1 MTLAAGSRLGPYEIL
16 SPLGAGGMGEVY
28 RARDTKLNR
37 EVAIKVLPEKLA
49 ADSDSLARFER
60 EAKAVAALSHPNIL
74 GIYDLGRDGGIA
86 YAAMELLRGET
97 LRGRLEEGAL
107 PQRKAL
113 EYGLQIAHGLA
124 AAHEKGIVH
133 RDLKPENVFVTTEGR
148 VKILDF
154 GLAKVASAPT
164 DLTRSPT
171 VAETEPG
178 TVMGTVGYM
187 SPEQVR
193 GKAADHRSDIFSLG
207 TILYEM
213 LSGDRAFRGESAAE
227 TMAAIA
233 QKDPP
238 QLAESAGRFP
248 PSIERILRHC
258 LEKRPEERFDTAHD
272 LAFALETAMGTPSAT
287 SQVAPAIAAK
297 RRSLMPALGAL
308 ALLAALGAGFF
319 LGRRPG
325 APTGSPPP
333 AGSPQVS
340 RLARLTYTSSSD
352 WPSWSPDA
360 SLLAYAS
367 DRSGNFEIFVRRG
380 VGGQDVNVTNDPAQ
394 DVQPAFSPDG
404 NTIAFVSTRASRTGL
419 IKIGGTLVRTARTY
433 GGDLWV
439 MPALGGAARRLA
451 PDANSPIWRPDGKGI
466 LYVSGAENR
475 RAILEVSPGGGASRA
490 ILAGDASSFEIAR
503 IACSP
508 DGRWVSFETQTEGIF
523 LLPASGGRPH
533 ALLTGFSH
541 GWDGS
546 SRRLHYVVL
555 DPQGGSRVQFAEIDP
570 DRGVVRGVPGT
581 ISLMTAS
588 LRDLAVSR
596 DGLQVAVA
604 EESGSRNLTRLPLAP
619 GGGTPAGPEEALS
632 IGRVTDGYPSVS
644 PDGRRVAYVSDTF
657 GHSET
662 WVLDLATGRRER
674 LSLPGEDISQ
684 VGPVWMPD
692 GRRLLLG
699 RLLSGAAQVGA
710 EGRPANIGSNW
721 IVAVDGSSSE
731 EILSRVTRDG
741 FSSTLGPSPDGR
753 KILYPKLIQG
763 VQQVFLYDVSSRQS
777 VQLTDSPGSKF
788 DMIWSPD
795 RRSIAVTA
803 LRDGVIQLFRMPA
816 SGGPMQQLTTGYERM
831 RHPFYSPDGRWIYI
845 QPSHRNIYRVPAQ
858 GGRVEQVTRFPDAG
872 LFLEEPTISP
882 DGRYLYYCRGN
893 GGSSL
898 WLLKLE
904 AEGLSNADPGKA
916 P

>member
-1 MTLAAGSRLGPYEIL
+1 VTLTAGSRLGSYEIL

-28 RARDTKLNR
+28 RARDTKLDR

-49 ADSDSLARFER
+49 ADSTALARFER

-74 GIYDLGRDGGIA
+74 GIYDLGSDDGIA

-97 LRGRLEEGAL
+97 LRERLDESAL

-133 RDLKPENVFVTTEGR
+133 RDLKPENIFVTSEGR

-154 GLAKVASAPT
+154 GLAKVSSVQP
-164 DLTRSPT
+164 DETRSPT
-171 VAETEPG
+171 VAATEPG

-193 GKAADHRSDIFSLG
+193 GKAADHRSDIFSFG
-207 TILYEM
+207 AILYEM

-233 QKDPP
+233 QKDPRE
-238 QLAESAGRFP
+238 LTESGVRFP

-272 LAFALETAMGTPSAT
+272 LAFALETAMGSPSAT
-287 SQVAPAIAAK
+287 TQAAPVIVAK
-297 RRSLMPALGAL
+297 RRWLTPALGAL
-308 ALLAALGAGFF
+308 ALLAALGAGLL
-319 LGRRPG
+319 LGGRLR
-325 APTGSPPP
+325 AP
-333 AGSPQVS
+333 AGLPQQVT
-340 RLARLTYTSSSD
+340 RLARLTYTSSSE

-380 VGGQDVNVTNDPAQ
+380 AGGQDVNVTNDPAQ

-419 IKIGGTLVRTARTY
+419 IKIGGTLVRSARTY

-439 MPALGGAARRLA
+439 VPALGGAARRLA
-451 PDANSPIWRPDGKGI
+451 PDANSPTWRPDGKGI
-466 LYVSGAENR
+466 LYISGPENR
-475 RAILEVSPGGGASRA
+475 RAILEVSPGGGAPRA
-490 ILAGDASSFEIAR
+490 ILASDASSFEIAR

-508 DGRWVSFETQTEGIF
+508 DGRWVSFETQADGVF
-523 LLPASGGRPH
+523 LLPASGGRPR
-533 ALLTGFSH
+533 ALLTGFGH

-546 SRRLHYVVL
+546 SRRLYYMAL
-555 DPQGGSRVQFAEIDP
+555 DAQGGSRVQFAEVDP
-570 DRGVVRGVPGT
+570 DRGVVRGTART

-596 DGLQVAVA
+596 DGLQIAVA

-619 GGGTPAGPEEALS
+619 GGGTAAGPEEMLS
-632 IGRVTDGYPSVS
+632 PGRVTDGYPSVS
-644 PDGRRVAYVSDTF
+644 PDGRRVAYVSDVF
-657 GHSET
+657 GHTEL
-662 WVLDLATGRRER
+662 WILDLASGRRER
-674 LSLPGEDISQ
+674 LPLPGEDIGQ

-692 GRRLLLG
+692 GRRLVLG
-699 RLLSGAAQVGA
+699 RLLSGNV
-710 EGRPANIGSNW
+710 GSNW

-731 EILSRVTRDG
+731 EILSRVTREG
-741 FSSTLGPSPDGR
+741 FSSTFSVAPDGK
-753 KILYPKLIQG
+753 KILYPKSVQEA
-763 VQQVFLYDVSSRQS
+763 QQVFLYDISSRQS

-788 DMIWSPD
+788 DMIFSPD
-795 RRSIAVTA
+795 GRSIAVTA
-803 LRDGVIQLFRMPA
+803 LQDGVIQLFRMPA
-816 SGGPMQQLTTGYERM
+816 SGGPMQRLTTGYERM

-845 QPSHRNIYRVPAQ
+845 QPSHRNIYRVPAE
-858 GGRVEQVTRFPDAG
+858 GGPLEQVTRFPDAG

-893 GGSSL
+893 GGASL

-904 AEGLSNADPGKA
+904 AEGLSSADPRKA
-916 P
+916 K

>member
-1 MTLAAGSRLGPYEIL
+1 
-16 SPLGAGGMGEVY
+16 
-28 RARDTKLNR
+28 
-37 EVAIKVLPEKLA
+37 
-49 ADSDSLARFER
+49 
-60 EAKAVAALSHPNIL
+60 
-74 GIYDLGRDGGIA
+74 
-86 YAAMELLRGET
+86 
-97 LRGRLEEGAL
+97 
-107 PQRKAL
+107 
-113 EYGLQIAHGLA
+113 
-124 AAHEKGIVH
+124 
-133 RDLKPENVFVTTEGR
+133 
-148 VKILDF
+148 
-154 GLAKVASAPT
+154 
-164 DLTRSPT
+164 
-171 VAETEPG
+171 
-178 TVMGTVGYM
+178 VMGTVGYM

-193 GKAADHRSDIFSLG
+193 GRPADHRSDIFSLG

-233 QKDPP
+233 QRDPRE
-238 QLAESAGRFP
+238 LAESGSVFP
-248 PSIERILRHC
+248 SSIERILRHC

-272 LAFALETAMGTPSAT
+272 LAFALETAIGSPSAT
-287 SQVAPAIAAK
+287 TQVAPAIGAK
-297 RRSLMPALGAL
+297 RSWLLPALGAL

-319 LGRRPG
+319 LGRRLR
-325 APTGSPPP
+325 APTGSPQP
-333 AGSPQVS
+333 AESPQVTG
-340 RLARLTYTSSSD
+340 LARLTYTSSSD

-419 IKIGGTLVRTARTY
+419 IQIGGTFVRNARTY

-439 MPALGGAARRLA
+439 VPALGGAARRLA

-466 LYVSGAENR
+466 FYISGAENR
-475 RAILEVSPGGGASRA
+475 REILEVSPSGGPPRA

-508 DGRWVSFETQTEGIF
+508 DGRWVSFETQSEGIF
-523 LLPASGGRPH
+523 LLPASGGPPH

-546 SRRLHYVVL
+546 SRRLHYVAR
-555 DPQGGSRVQFAEIDP
+555 DPQGGSRVQFVEIDP

-581 ISLMTAS
+581 ISLVTAS

-596 DGLQVAVA
+596 DGLQIAVA

-632 IGRVTDGYPSVS
+632 TGRVTDGFPSVA
-644 PDGRRVAYVSDTF
+644 PDGRRVAYVTDTL

-662 WVLDLATGRRER
+662 WILDLVSGRRER

-684 VGPVWMPD
+684 FGPIWMPD

-699 RLLSGAAQVGA
+699 RLLPGNV
-710 EGRPANIGSNW
+710 GSNW

-731 EILSRVTRDG
+731 EILSRVPREG
-741 FSSTLGPSPDGR
+741 FNTALGPAPDGR
-753 KILYPKLIQG
+753 KILYPKSVQG
-763 VQQVFLYDVSSRQS
+763 VQQVFLYDVFSRQS

-795 RRSIAVTA
+795 GLSIAVTA
-803 LRDGVIQLFRMPA
+803 VRDGVIQLFRMPA

-845 QPSHRNIYRVPAQ
+845 QPSHRNIYRVPAE

-872 LFLEEPTISP
+872 LFLEEPTISA

-893 GGSSL
+893 GSSSL
-898 WLLKLE
+898 WLMKLE
-904 AEGLSNADPGKA
+904 AEGLPTPVSRKA

>member
-1 MTLAAGSRLGPYEIL
+1 VTLAAGSRLGPYEIL

-37 EVAIKVLPEKLA
+37 EVAIKVLPESIAKDPNA
-49 ADSDSLARFER
+49 LARFER
-60 EAKAVAALSHPNIL
+60 EAQSVAALSHPNIL
-74 GIYDLGRDGGIA
+74 GIYDLGRDAGIS

-97 LRGRLEEGAL
+97 LRERLEDGAI

-164 DLTRSPT
+164 DLTKSPT
-171 VAETEPG
+171 VAPTEPG

-233 QKDPP
+233 QKDPRE
-238 QLAESAGRFP
+238 LAESAGRFP
-248 PSIERILRHC
+248 SSIERILRHC

-272 LAFALETAMGTPSAT
+272 LAFALETAIGSPSAT
-287 SQVAPAIAAK
+287 TQAAPAIAS
-297 RRSLMPALGAL
+297 RRGWLRPVLGLL

-319 LGRRPG
+319 LGGRQR
-325 APTGSPPP
+325 APTGSP
-333 AGSPQVS
+333 QVT
-340 RLARLTYTSSSD
+340 RLARLTYTSSSE

-439 MPALGGAARRLA
+439 VPALGGAARRLA

-475 RAILEVSPGGGASRA
+475 RSILEVSPGGGAPRA
-490 ILAGDASSFEIAR
+490 ILAGDDSSFEIAR

-533 ALLTGFSH
+533 ELLRGYSH

-546 SRRLHYVVL
+546 SRRLHYVAL
-555 DPQGGSRVQFAEIDP
+555 DPQGGSRIQFTEIDP
-570 DRGVVRGVPGT
+570 DRGVVRGVPRT

-596 DGLQVAVA
+596 DGLQIAVA

-619 GGGTPAGPEEALS
+619 GGGTPAGPEETLS
-632 IGRVTDGYPSVS
+632 TGRVTDGYPSVS
-644 PDGRRVAYVSDTF
+644 PDGRRVAYVSDTL
-657 GHSET
+657 GHSES
-662 WVLDLATGRRER
+662 WVLDLASGRRER

-699 RLLSGAAQVGA
+699 RLLSGNV
-710 EGRPANIGSNW
+710 GSNW

-753 KILYPKLIQG
+753 KILYPQLVQR

-777 VQLTDSPGSKF
+777 IQLTDSPGSKF

-795 RRSIAVTA
+795 GRSIAVTA
-803 LRDGVIQLFRMPA
+803 LRDGVVQLFRMAA

-845 QPSHRNIYRVPAQ
+845 QPSHRNIYRVPAE

-898 WLLKLE
+898 WLLKLD
-904 AEGLSNADPGKA
+904 AEGLSSADSGKA

>member
-1 MTLAAGSRLGPYEIL
+1 VTLASGTRLGPYEIV

-28 RARDTKLNR
+28 KARDTKLNR
-37 EVAIKVLPEKLA
+37 EVAIKVLPESIAKDPNA
-49 ADSDSLARFER
+49 LARFER
-60 EAKAVAALSHPNIL
+60 EAQSVAALSHPNIL
-74 GIYDLGRDGGIA
+74 GIYDLGRHENVT

-97 LRGRLEEGAL
+97 LRERLEEGSI

-154 GLAKVASAPT
+154 GLAKVGAAQSNE
-164 DLTRSPT
+164 TRSPT
-171 VAETEPG
+171 VAPTEPG

-207 TILYEM
+207 TILYEL

-233 QKDPP
+233 QKDPRE
-238 QLAESAGRFP
+238 LSESAGRFP
-248 PSIERILRHC
+248 SSIERILRHC

-272 LAFALETAMGTPSAT
+272 LAFALETAIGSPSAT
-287 SQVAPAIAAK
+287 TQVAPAIGAK
-297 RRSLMPALGAL
+297 RSWLMPALGTL
-308 ALLAALGAGFF
+308 ALLAALGAGYFVG
-319 LGRRPG
+319 GRMR
-325 APTGSPPP
+325 APTGAPQPV
-333 AGSPQVS
+333 GSSQVT
-340 RLARLTYTSSSD
+340 RLARLTYTSISE
-352 WPSWSPDA
+352 WPAWSPDA

-367 DRSGNFEIFVRRG
+367 DLSGNFEIFVRRG

-439 MPALGGAARRLA
+439 VPALGGAARRLA
-451 PDANSPIWRPDGKGI
+451 PDANSPTWRPDGKGI
-466 LYVSGAENR
+466 LYVSGPENR
-475 RAILEVSPGGGASRA
+475 RAILEVLPGGGAPRA
-490 ILAGDASSFEIAR
+490 ILASDASSFEIAR

-508 DGRWVSFETQTEGIF
+508 DGRWVSFETQTDGIF
-523 LLPASGGRPH
+523 LLPVSGGRPLP
-533 ALLTGFSH
+533 LLTGFSH

-546 SRRLHYVVL
+546 SRRLHYVAL
-555 DPQGGSRVQFAEIDP
+555 DPQGGSRVQFTEIDP
-570 DRGVVRGVPGT
+570 DRGVVRGVPRT

-596 DGLQVAVA
+596 DGLQIAVA
-604 EESGSRNLTRLPLAP
+604 EESGSRNLTRLPLSP
-619 GGGTPAGPEEALS
+619 GGGTPAGPEEVLS
-632 IGRVTDGYPSVS
+632 TGRVTDGYPSVS
-644 PDGRRVAYVSDTF
+644 PDGRRVAYVSDTL
-657 GHSET
+657 GHSES
-662 WVLDLATGRRER
+662 WILDLASGRRER
-674 LSLPGEDISQ
+674 LSLPGEDVSQ

-699 RLLSGAAQVGA
+699 RLLPGNV
-710 EGRPANIGSNW
+710 GSNW

-731 EILSRVTRDG
+731 EILSRVTREG
-741 FSSTLGPSPDGR
+741 FSSFTLGPSPDGQ
-753 KILYPKLIQG
+753 KILYPKSVQG

-795 RRSIAVTA
+795 GRSIAVTA

-845 QPSHRNIYRVPAQ
+845 QPSHRNIYRVPAE

-898 WLLKLE
+898 WLMKQD
-904 AEGLSNADPGKA
+904 AEDLSSTDPGKA

>member
-28 RARDTKLNR
+28 KARDTKLNR
-37 EVAIKVLPEKLA
+37 EVAIKVLPESIAKDPNA
-49 ADSDSLARFER
+49 LARFER
-60 EAKAVAALSHPNIL
+60 EAQSVAALSHPNIL
-74 GIYDLGRDGGIA
+74 GIYDLGKDAGIA

-97 LRGRLEEGAL
+97 LRERLEEGAI

-133 RDLKPENVFVTTEGR
+133 RDLKPENVFVTTDGR

-154 GLAKVASAPT
+154 GLAKVSTAQS
-164 DLTRSPT
+164 DETRSPT
-171 VAETEPG
+171 VAATEPG

-207 TILYEM
+207 AILYEM

-233 QKDPP
+233 QKDPRE
-238 QLAESAGRFP
+238 LAESAGRFP
-248 PSIERILRHC
+248 SSIERILRHC

-272 LAFALETAMGTPSAT
+272 LAFALETAIGSPSAT
-287 SQVAPAIAAK
+287 TQAAPAIGAK
-297 RRSLMPALGAL
+297 RSGLMPALGAL

-319 LGRRPG
+319 VGRRLR
-325 APTGSPPP
+325 APTGAPQPV
-333 AGSPQVS
+333 GSPQVT
-340 RLARLTYTSSSD
+340 RLARLTHTARSE
-352 WPSWSPDA
+352 WPSWSPDGT
-360 SLLAYAS
+360 LLAYAS

-380 VGGQDVNVTNDPAQ
+380 EGGQDVNVTNDPAQ

-404 NTIAFVSTRASRTGL
+404 NTFAFVSTRASRTGL
-419 IKIGGTLVRTARTY
+419 IKIGGMRVSIARTY

-439 MPALGGAARRLA
+439 VPALGGAARRLA
-451 PDANSPIWRPDGKGI
+451 PDANSPVWRPDGKGI
-466 LYVSGAENR
+466 LYISGPENR
-475 RAILEVSPGGGASRA
+475 RAILEVSPGGGAPRA
-490 ILAGDASSFEIAR
+490 ILGSDASSFEIAR

-508 DGRWVSFETQTEGIF
+508 DGRWVSFETDAEGIF

-533 ALLTGFSH
+533 ALLAGVSH
-541 GWDGS
+541 AWDGS
-546 SRRLHYVVL
+546 SRRLYFTAV
-555 DPQGGSRVQFAEIDP
+555 DPQGGSRIQFVEIDP
-570 DRGVVRGVPGT
+570 DRGVVRGSART

-588 LRDLAVSR
+588 LRDLCVSR

-604 EESGSRNLTRLPLAP
+604 EESGSRNLTRLPLTP
-619 GGGTPAGPEEALS
+619 GGGTAAGPEETLS
-632 IGRVTDGYPSVS
+632 TGRVTDGYPSVS
-644 PDGRRVAYVSDTF
+644 PDGRRVAYVSDTL

-662 WVLDLATGRRER
+662 WILDLASGRRER

-684 VGPVWMPD
+684 KGTVWMPD

-699 RLLSGAAQVGA
+699 RLLTGNV
-710 EGRPANIGSNW
+710 GSNW
-721 IVAVDGSSSE
+721 IVAADGSSSE
-731 EILSRVTRDG
+731 EILSGVTREG
-741 FSSTLGPSPDGR
+741 FTSTLGPSPDGK
-753 KILYPKLIQG
+753 KILYPKSVQG

-795 RRSIAVTA
+795 GRWIAITA
-803 LRDGVIQLFRMPA
+803 LKEGVTQLFRMP
-816 SGGPMQQLTTGYERM
+816 SSSGPMQQLTTGYERM

-845 QPSHRNIYRVPAQ
+845 QPSHQNIYRVPAE

-904 AEGLSNADPGKA
+904 AENPSGADPGKN

>member
-1 MTLAAGSRLGPYEIL
+1 
-16 SPLGAGGMGEVY
+16 MGEVY
-28 RARDTKLNR
+28 RAKDTRLNR
-37 EVAIKVLPEKLA
+37 EVAIKVLPESVAKDPNA
-49 ADSDSLARFER
+49 LARFER
-60 EAKAVAALSHPNIL
+60 EAQSVAALSHPNIL
-74 GIYDLGRDGGIA
+74 GIYDLGKDAGIA

-97 LRGRLEEGAL
+97 LRERLEEGAI

-133 RDLKPENVFVTTEGR
+133 RDLKPENVFVTTDGR

-171 VAETEPG
+171 VAPTEPG

-193 GKAADHRSDIFSLG
+193 GKTADHRSDIFSLG

-233 QKDPP
+233 QKDPRE
-238 QLAESAGRFP
+238 LSESAGRFP
-248 PSIERILRHC
+248 SSIERILRHC

-272 LAFALETAMGTPSAT
+272 LAFALETAIGSPSAT
-287 SQVAPAIAAK
+287 TQVTPAIAAK
-297 RRSLMPALGAL
+297 RSGLKPALGAL
-308 ALLAALGAGFF
+308 AVFAALGAGFF
-319 LGRRPG
+319 LGGRLR
-325 APTGSPPP
+325 APTGAARPV
-333 AGSPQVS
+333 GSPQVNQ
-340 RLARLTYTSSSD
+340 LVRLTHTARSE
-352 WPSWSPDA
+352 WPSWSPDGT
-360 SLLAYAS
+360 LLAYAS

-380 VGGQDVNVTNDPAQ
+380 EGGQDVNVTNDPAQ

-419 IKIGGTLVRTARTY
+419 IKIGGTLVRSARTY

-439 MPALGGAARRLA
+439 VPALGGAARRLA
-451 PDANSPIWRPDGKGI
+451 ADANSPTWRPDGKGI
-466 LYVSGAENR
+466 LYITGPENR
-475 RAILEVSPGGGASRA
+475 RAIFEVSPGGGPPRA
-490 ILAGDASSFEIAR
+490 ILSSDASSFEIVR

-508 DGRWVSFETQTEGIF
+508 DGRWMSFETQLEGIF
-523 LLPASGGRPH
+523 LMPASGGNPR

-546 SRRLHYVVL
+546 SRRLYYVVL
-555 DPQGGSRVQFAEIDP
+555 DPHGGSRVQLGEIDP
-570 DRGVVRGVPGT
+570 DRGTVRGASRT

-588 LRDLAVSR
+588 LSDLAVSR

-604 EESGSRNLTRLPLAP
+604 EEAGSRNLTRLPLAA
-619 GGGTPAGPEEALS
+619 GGGAATGPEEALS
-632 IGRVTDGYPSVS
+632 TGRVTDAYPSVS
-644 PDGRRVAYVSDTF
+644 PDGRRVAYVSDVL
-657 GHSET
+657 GRPEL
-662 WVLDLATGRRER
+662 WILDLPSGRRER
-674 LSLPGEDISQ
+674 LQLPGEDVAQI
-684 VGPVWMPD
+684 GPTWMPD
-692 GRRLLLG
+692 GRRLLLS
-699 RLLSGAAQVGA
+699 RLFPGNVGA
-710 EGRPANIGSNW
+710 NW
-721 IVAVDGSSSE
+721 MVSVDGSGAE
-731 EILSRVTRDG
+731 EILSRVTREG
-741 FSSTLGPSPDGR
+741 FNTTLSAGPDG
-753 KILYPKLIQG
+753 KKVVYPKMVRG

-788 DMIWSPD
+788 DNVWSPD
-795 RRSIAVTA
+795 GRWIALTA
-803 LRDGVIQLFRMPA
+803 LQDGVIQLFRMPA

-845 QPSHRNIYRVPAQ
+845 QPSHRNIYRVPAE

-898 WLLKLE
+898 WLLKLQ
-904 AEGLSNADPGKA
+904 AEGLSGAYPGKA

>member
-1 MTLAAGSRLGPYEIL
+1 MSLPAGSRLGPYEIV

-28 RARDTKLNR
+28 RARDTKLDR

-49 ADSDSLARFER
+49 ADSTALARFER

-74 GIYDLGRDGGIA
+74 GIYDLGSDGGVA

-97 LRGRLEEGAL
+97 LRQRLDEGAI

-133 RDLKPENVFVTTEGR
+133 RDLKPENVFVTLEAR

-154 GLAKVASAPT
+154 GLAKVSAARPEE
-164 DLTRSPT
+164 TRSPT

-178 TVMGTVGYM
+178 TVLGTVGYM

-193 GKAADHRSDIFSLG
+193 GKPADHRSDIFSLG

-213 LSGDRAFRGESAAE
+213 LSGERAFRGESAAE

-238 QLAESAGRFP
+238 ELTESAGRFP
-248 PSIERILRHC
+248 PSIDRVLRHC

-272 LAFALETAMGTPSAT
+272 LAFALETAMGASSVT
-287 SQVAPAIAAK
+287 QVTASVIPAK
-297 RRSLMPALGAL
+297 RRWWKPTL
-308 ALLAALGAGFF
+308 AGLAVLAALGAGF
-319 LGRRPG
+319 LLARRQR
-325 APTGSPPP
+325 AP
-333 AGSPQVS
+333 AGSPQVTG
-340 RLARLTYTSSSD
+340 LARLTYTSSSE

-380 VGGQDVNVTNDPAQ
+380 AGGQDVNITNDPGQ

-404 NTIAFVSTRASRTGL
+404 NTIAFVSTRVSRTGL
-419 IKIGGTLVRTARTY
+419 IKIGGTLMRTARTY

-439 MPALGGAARRLA
+439 VPALGGAARRLA

-466 LYVSGAENR
+466 LYVNGPENR
-475 RAILEVSPGGGASRA
+475 RAILEVSPGGGTPRA
-490 ILAGDASSFEIAR
+490 ILASDASSFEIAR

-508 DGRWVSFETQTEGIF
+508 DGRWVSFETQTDGVF
-523 LLPASGGRPH
+523 LLPAAGGRPR

-546 SRRLHYVVL
+546 SRRLYYVAL

-570 DRGVVRGVPGT
+570 DRGVVEGVART
-581 ISLMTAS
+581 IGLMTAS

-596 DGLQVAVA
+596 DGLQIAVA
-604 EESGSRNLTRLPLAP
+604 EEAGSRNLTRLPLAP
-619 GGGTPAGPEEALS
+619 GGGTAAGPEEILS
-632 IGRVTDGYPSVS
+632 TGRVTDGYPSVS
-644 PDGRRVAYVSDTF
+644 PDGRRVAYVSDVL
-657 GHSET
+657 GRADS
-662 WVLDLATGRRER
+662 WILDLASGRRER
-674 LSLPGEDISQ
+674 LPLLGEDLAQI
-684 VGPVWMPD
+684 GPVWMPD

-699 RLLSGAAQVGA
+699 RLLSGNV
-710 EGRPANIGSNW
+710 GSNW

-731 EILSRVTRDG
+731 EILSRVTREG
-741 FSSTLGPSPDGR
+741 FSSTLSASPDGK
-753 KILYPKLIQG
+753 KILYPQSVRG
-763 VQQVFLYDVSSRQS
+763 VQQIFLYDVSSRQS

-795 RRSIAVTA
+795 GRSIAVTA
-803 LRDGVIQLFRMPA
+803 LQDDVIQLFRMPA
-816 SGGPMQQLTTGYERM
+816 SGGSMQQLTTGYERM

-845 QPSHRNIYRVPAQ
+845 QPSHRNIYRVPAE
-858 GGRVEQVTRFPDAG
+858 GGRLEQVTRFPDAG

-893 GGSSL
+893 GGASL
-898 WLLKLE
+898 WLMKLE
-904 AEGLSNADPGKA
+904 AEGLSSADPRKV